1 MNCDNTEVKGPLKY
15 FFSVS
20 EGHRWAVVSVSCAS
34 LRWRATK
41 VEHIGENS
49 TFSHNRGIFVNLRRL
64 EVNLGPRFNQRLAHH
79 K

>member
-34 LRWRATK
+34 LRWRATT
-41 VEHIGENS
+41 V
-49 TFSHNRGIFVNLRRL
+49 
-64 EVNLGPRFNQRLAHH
+64 
-79 K
+79 